1 MFGRKRR
8 TKGRR
13 PFYFFCRSLCDLTQY
28 KRPGRPFFGS
38 SSSRLL
44 TLLFL
49 SLPAGRRKEEGGKTA
64 FSHDDQE
71 GKENKMTDGNRT
83 R

>member
-13 PFYFFCRSLCDLTQY
+13 PFYFLLPLCDLTQY

-49 SLPAGRRKEEGGKTA
+49 PLPVGRRGGGGKTA